1 MPTSKSKWKAILLN
15 RCPFLTA
22 FKERPLGKP
31 WNRTTPKNFRE
42 GSNQRIPSTSAELQ
56 TNKRKRTNEDQTAE
70 STYKE
75 EPQRIREIN
84 VPSFRAFRKL
94 NVKLKSVI
102 SAVGSGTALYHASA
116 NIKLFLGG
124 NIAFQKK
131 IGQNKRSQE
140 AFNHYLEEDVVL
152 YPVKTKLDPCRKTLR
167 ISKSHGSYTE
177 LESKIVN

>member
-1 MPTSKSKWKAILLN
+1 MLMIDGTVGYIVKNHITRLL
-15 RCPFLTA
+15 
-22 FKERPLGKP
+22 
-31 WNRTTPKNFRE
+31 
-42 GSNQRIPSTSAELQ
+42 
-56 TNKRKRTNEDQTAE
+56 
-70 STYKE
+70 
-75 EPQRIREIN
+75 
-84 VPSFRAFRKL
+84 
-94 NVKLKSVI
+94 
-102 SAVGSGTALYHASA
+102 GTALYHASA